1 MLPAAAHALASPGH
15 RALSRHEEA
24 RNAAQAVLAEVLAN
38 RPMGVTYSSRG
49 RVLIVGPES
58 AAMSA
63 AVRLQ
68 QAGLHP
74 VVLAT
79 SAEPLGKQAASPS
92 RPEGI
97 AVLRADGASLQGHL
111 GAFRVT
117 ASGPKGPLDLGPLAG
132 GDDGVF
138 DLVLDLSAP
147 PLLDMEITP
156 PGYSAPGADPER
168 LEAAVAELPELVGD
182 FDKPKFFNYD
192 PAICAHGARGL
203 TGCTRCLDACPTR
216 AIRDLGELIE
226 VDPYLCQGGG
236 TCSTVCPTGAVRYDC
251 PPPSVLLTALR
262 DALRAYR
269 DLSETPP
276 VVLLHGGDAGRA
288 WLESVGP
295 GIPEP
300 VIPVELEEVGSAG
313 LEVWLSALAFG
324 AGSVALLITPDAP
337 PSVRRALTAEV
348 ELGRTL
354 LEALGYPAGGLR
366 RLEADDAALNALAD
380 GRRLPGDLPAAAFQ
394 TFDEKR
400 TNLYLAL
407 DHLYEQA
414 PRRTE
419 RAALPTGAPFGAL
432 EIDTRACT
440 LCMSCVAVCPA
451 KALNDGAGTP
461 RLQFIEGNC
470 VQCGLCATACPEDAL
485 ALTARMTFVPEL
497 RRRPHTLHEEQP
509 FCCVSCGKPFATK
522 NMIRTVTEK
531 LAAHWM
537 YQNDR
542 AVRRLQMCDEC
553 RVRDLFAEEEEHL

>member
-1 MLPAAAHALASPGH
+1 
-15 RALSRHEEA
+15 
-24 RNAAQAVLAEVLAN
+24 
-38 RPMGVTYSSRG
+38 MGVTYTSRG
-49 RVLIVGPES
+49 RVLVLGPES
-58 AAMSA
+58 NALPA

-68 QAGLHP
+68 QSGLHC
-74 VVLAT
+74 VVLT
-79 SAEPLGKQAASPS
+79 LGPEPLDTQTTSPS

-97 AVLRADGASLQGHL
+97 AVLRTEPASLQGHL

-117 ASGPKGPLDLGPLAG
+117 ASHSNGPVDLGVPA
-132 GDDGVF
+132 GDDNGAF
-138 DLVLDLSAP
+138 DLVLDLSVP

-156 PGYSAPGADPER
+156 PGYFAPGADPER

-216 AIRDLGELIE
+216 AIRDMGELIE

-236 TCSTVCPTGAVRYDC
+236 TCGTVCPTGAVRYDC

-262 DALRAYR
+262 DAIRAYR
-269 DLSETPP
+269 DLSATPP
-276 VVLLHGGDAGRA
+276 ALLLYGGDAGRA
-288 WLESVGP
+288 WVQSVGP
-295 GIPEP
+295 AISEPAIP
-300 VIPVELEEVGSAG
+300 IELEEVGATG

-348 ELGRTL
+348 DLGRTL
-354 LEALGYPAGGLR
+354 LEALDYPADTLQL
-366 RLEADDAALNALAD
+366 LEADDTAPKTLAD
-380 GRRLPGDLPAAAFQ
+380 GGRLPGDLPAAAFQ

-407 DHLYEQA
+407 DHLYEHA

-419 RAALPTGAPFGAL
+419 RVALPAGSPFGAL

-451 KALNDGAGTP
+451 MALNDGAGTP

-470 VQCGLCATACPEDAL
+470 VQCSLCATACPEDAL
-485 ALTARMTFVPEL
+485 TLAPRMTLVREL
-497 RRRPHTLHEEQP
+497 RRRPRTLHEEQP
-509 FCCVSCGKPFATK
+509 FCCVSCGKPFATQS
-522 NMIRTVTEK
+522 MIRNITEK

-537 YQNDR
+537 YQDDR

-553 RVRDLFAEEEEHL
+553 RVRDLCAEEEHL